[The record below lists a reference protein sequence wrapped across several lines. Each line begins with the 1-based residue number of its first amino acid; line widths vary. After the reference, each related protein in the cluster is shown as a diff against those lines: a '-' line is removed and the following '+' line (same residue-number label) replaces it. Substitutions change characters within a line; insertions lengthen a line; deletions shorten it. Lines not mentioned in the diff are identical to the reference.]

1 MSRRF
6 LAVMAASILAATW
19 PAALA
24 LAGDNRLIMHS
35 EPGDWLGQGNSYD
48 FRSVH
53 GTFTSSSEARRGF
66 YVRFLGSGNSWTIN
80 GNAGR
85 WRWLVPGA
93 YIPAIDYNNVTGDT
107 IPVLEV
113 SGNSRGCNTGIGCF
127 DVRQVAY
134 DAGGVVRKLHLFF
147 EYHCDENA
155 PALTGE
161 LRLDADTSVLI
172 QAPLRTRA
180 RRGQA
185 LTFPISATAVTGT
198 PAIAASSVP
207 AGATVMDNGNGTANV
222 SWTPAIDQQGDFVLG
237 FSASDG
243 IGHTAVAHTAVRVD
257 GDTLL
262 DVVSEAG
269 DRAWAGKSCRLRQGD
284 MGVSGS
290 NSNGASFSFYPF
302 NPTIGTRNFV
312 IRPLRPGNYSLLRR
326 WSNEAFAGGE
336 FIASPAVAPCGAM
349 ETHFRI
355 RRREQGRLTLQ
366 SMWVEWEQHCEGEA
380 PAFRGEIRFN
390 AGSPITVYA
399 PIARRVHHGDTLRF
413 GVMARDT
420 LGRPITLSAWPLP
433 AGASFTPSGA
443 GRGEFLWTTSD
454 TDNGPRAVNFAA
466 INSAGQADTVV
477 TDIVVTGDFSAHI
490 TSEPGDPVGKGASV
504 HYDGQPGK
512 FLTTSYVSDL
522 FMGNIDAVNLF
533 EASKQWTLR
542 LRGEEY
548 VLLKPGLYLNAPIGG
563 LAPQLFFA
571 SLSTSAG
578 ARRSQI
584 TDFRL
589 RRVERLGSS
598 IPLRY
603 WLEFESRSDD
613 YMPILKGEIR
623 QDIRWRVMA
632 RAPLRRAAVAGQALQ
647 FEVTSETPDGEVPEV
662 SVITMPA
669 RGVFEPTVPGRGTF
683 TWTADVTDIGTLR
696 TVAFRATRQ
705 DGTSDTTWTALEAL
719 PIGSLHVDRDGVP
732 LDLDTRLGQFRS
744 SGGYGG
750 NYITF
755 TTPRADTV
763 WKASVHG
770 AGDTLRDGRYSISG
784 YSWDPEFCVY
794 TGNPFNDCNS
804 DTGSFVLTNLERLP
818 DYRITRLASWFSSV
832 NFDGEFPVASSGWLF
847 IGQPGGVDAGPQPPP
862 PAEFQFVGMWPNPS
876 SRVGRVQLSLPR
888 AGTVTLALFDV
899 VGRRVGGREWSEL
912 PAGMHA
918 LDVPRQE
925 PLDAGMYFV
934 EARYEGKRIVR
945 RMVLLE

>member
-1 MSRRF
+1 MSRRVWAV
-6 LAVMAASILAATW
+6 LAVSLLVTTW
-19 PAALA
+19 PAAPA
-24 LAGDNRLIMHS
+24 LAGDNRLILHS

-48 FRSVH
+48 LRSFH
-53 GTFTSSSEARRGF
+53 GTFTSYSEGRRGF
-66 YVRFLGSGNSWTIN
+66 YVSFLGSGNSWTLE

-85 WRWLVPGA
+85 WRWLVPDL
-93 YIPAIDYNNVTGDT
+93 YIPAIDYHTVTGDT
-107 IPVLEV
+107 IPKLEV

-185 LTFPISATAVTGT
+185 LTFPISATAVTGGP
-198 PAIAASSVP
+198 PAITATSVP
-207 AGATVMDNGNGTANV
+207 AGATVVDNGNGTANV
-222 SWTPAIDQQGDFVLG
+222 SWTPAIDQQGDFIFG
-237 FSASDG
+237 FAASDG
-243 IGHTAVAHTAVRVD
+243 IGHTAAAHTAVRVD

-262 DVVSEAG
+262 DVVSEPG
-269 DRAWAGKSCRLRQGD
+269 DRAWAGKSCRLRPGD
-284 MGVSGS
+284 MTVTGS
-290 NSNGASFSFYPF
+290 NSNGASFGFYPF
-302 NPTIGTRNFV
+302 NPAIGNRFFV
-312 IRPLRPGNYSLLRR
+312 IRPMRPGNYSLLRR

-336 FIASPAVAPCGAM
+336 FIASPAVSACAM

-355 RRREQGRLTLQ
+355 RRREQGRLTMQ
-366 SMWVEWEQHCEGEA
+366 SMWVEWEQHCNGEA

-433 AGASFTPSGA
+433 AGASFTPTGTGS
-443 GRGEFLWTTSD
+443 GEFLWITSD
-454 TDNGPRAVNFAA
+454 LDNGPATVNFAA
-466 INSAGQADTVV
+466 MNSAGQADTVA
-477 TDIVVTGDFSAHI
+477 TDIVVTGDFTAHL
-490 TSEPGDPVGKGASV
+490 TSEPGDPVGLGASV
-504 HYDGQPGK
+504 HYDGGPGK
-512 FLTTSYVSDL
+512 LLTTSYVSDL

-533 EASKQWTLR
+533 EASRQWTLR

-548 VLLKPGLYLNAPIGG
+548 LGLRPGLYLNVPIGG
-563 LAPQLFFA
+563 SAPQLFYA
-571 SLSTSAG
+571 TVSSTG
-578 ARRSQI
+578 GPRRSQI
-584 TDFRL
+584 SDFRL

-623 QDIRWRVMA
+623 HDIRWRVMA

-647 FEVTSETPDGEVPEV
+647 FEVTGETPDGEVPQI
-662 SVITMPA
+662 SVITMPE
-669 RGVFEPTVPGRGTF
+669 RGAFEPAAPGRGTF
-683 TWTADVTDIGTLR
+683 TWTADVADIGTLR
-696 TVAFRATRQ
+696 TVAFRAARQ
-705 DGTSDTTWTALEAL
+705 DGTADTTWTALEAL
-719 PIGSLHVDRDGVP
+719 PIGSMHMDQNVVA

-763 WKASVHG
+763 WTAWVH
-770 AGDTLRDGRYSISG
+770 ADTLRNGQYTMTG
-784 YSWDPEFCVY
+784 YSWDPAFCIFTDSPY
-794 TGNPFNDCNS
+794 YDCDS
-804 DTGSFVLTNLERLP
+804 DTGSFTISDLERWP
-818 DYRITRLASWFSSV
+818 DYRIARLSSFFSIV
-832 NFDGEFPVASSGWLF
+832 RLGGEFPVPLSGWLF
-847 IGQPGGVDAGPQPPP
+847 IGQPGGVDVEPQPTT
-862 PAEFQFVGMWPNPS
+862 PAEFRFVGVWPNPLKGG
-876 SRVGRVQLSLPR
+876 GRVQLSLPR
-888 AGTVTLALFDV
+888 AGAVMLELFDV
-899 VGRRVGGREWSEL
+899 GGRRVGRSEWPEL
-912 PAGMHA
+912 PPGKHA

-934 EARYEGKRIVR
+934 EVRYEDKRVVR